1 MGEVTKTA
9 DVEVITPGMPAYP
22 ARLKEL
28 PDFPKTLYCIG
39 NVKLL
44 ENGGVSIVGS
54 RKTNAYGRG
63 AAVRFAGSI
72 AEAGVTVVSGMA
84 RGIDTCAH
92 RGALDV
98 CGDTVAVLG
107 CGVDVCYPADNAELK
122 GEIEA
127 KGLIVSEYPPGRK
140 PERYHFPQRNRIISG
155 ISEAVLVIQARNG
168 SGALI
173 TAETA
178 AEQGREVYSV
188 PGNVDSQYNTGSNKL
203 IQEGAAVALS
213 PGDILQL
220 MGLDIMD
227 GKRAEEVLGN
237 SELSIYR
244 TLEERGEMTIDELCS
259 ALQRPPSYVSGIVA
273 VMEMKGIVFSAM
285 GKIFIAKDQKYTY
298 NQIL

>member
-1 MGEVTKTA
+1 MGEMRKIA
-9 DVEVITPGMPAYP
+9 DAEVITPGMPAYP

-44 ENGGVSIVGS
+44 ESGGVSIVGS

-107 CGVDVCYPADNAELK
+107 CGVDVCYPAENAELK
-122 GEIEA
+122 WEIEA

-155 ISEAVLVIQARNG
+155 LSELTLVIQAGNA

-173 TAETA
+173 TAELA
-178 AEQGREVYSV
+178 AGQGREVCAV
-188 PGNVDSQYNTGSNKL
+188 PGNVDNVYCVGSNKL
-203 IQEGAAVALS
+203 IQEGACAVLN
-213 PGDILQL
+213 PGDVLEL
-220 MGLDIMD
+220 LGVGVMSGR
-227 GKRAEEVLGN
+227 KAEEVLGN
-237 SELSIYR
+237 SEMNVYR
-244 TLEERGEMTIDELCS
+244 ALEEHGELTLDQLCEV
-259 ALQRPPSYVSGIVA
+259 LDRPVSHVAGIVS
-273 VMEMKGIVFSAM
+273 VMEMKGVVFSGM
-285 GKIFIAKDQKYTY
+285 GKIFIAKV
-298 NQIL
+298 

>member
-63 AAVRFAGSI
+63 AAVRFAHSI

-107 CGVDVCYPADNAELK
+107 CGVDVCYPAENAELK
-122 GEIEA
+122 REIEA

-155 ISEAVLVIQARNG
+155 LSELTLVIQAGNA

-173 TAETA
+173 TAELA
-178 AEQGREVYSV
+178 AGQGREVCAV
-188 PGNVDSQYNTGSNKL
+188 PGNVDNVYCVGSNKL
-203 IQEGAAVALS
+203 IQEGACAVLN
-213 PGDILQL
+213 PGDVLEL
-220 MGLDIMD
+220 LGVGVMSGR
-227 GKRAEEVLGN
+227 KAEEVLGN
-237 SELSIYR
+237 SEMNVYR
-244 TLEERGEMTIDELCS
+244 ALEEHGEMTLDQLCEV
-259 ALQRPPSYVSGIVA
+259 LGRPVSHVAGIVS
-273 VMEMKGIVFSAM
+273 VMEMKGVVFSGM
-285 GKIFIAKDQKYTY
+285 GKIFIAKV
-298 NQIL
+298 

>member
-1 MGEVTKTA
+1 MSCTT
-9 DVEVITPGMPAYP
+9 DIQRITPGMAQYP
-22 ARLKEL
+22 EL
-28 PDFPKTLYCIG
+28 LREIKDFPKELYCIG
-39 NVKLL
+39 NTKLL
-44 ENGGVSIVGS
+44 NERCVALVGS
-54 RKTNAYGRG
+54 RTTTAYGR
-63 AAVRFAGSI
+63 ATAVRFAGSL

-92 RGALDV
+92 RGALDH
-98 CGDTVAVLG
+98 GGGTIAVLG
-107 CGVDVCYPADNAELK
+107 CGVDVCYPRENERLMD
-122 GEIEA
+122 EIGQR
-127 KGLIVSEYPPGRK
+127 GLLLSEYPPGKR